1 MAKKKKPS
9 YNKRASSRRRKR
21 QPMRGS
27 VLLLFAVAAI
37 FLAASFV
44 LNKKEK
50 QSDGIQDAGDL
61 TYVITAPGLKE
72 EIINYT
78 GMTVSFNKELHIPN
92 WVAWELTAD
101 EAAGQESRAD
111 KFYNDPDI
119 EGCAYPEDY
128 KNSGYDRGHMAPAGD
143 MKWDKTAMEETFCMT
158 NILPQD
164 GSLNRG
170 TWKKIEE
177 KCRARVARDSAVIII
192 CGPVLTEAPRE
203 YIGTSHVAV
212 PERLFKVVLSPYSKT
227 PRAIGFLMDNGAVPG
242 GMQAVAVTVD
252 EIEAL
257 TGHDFFSALP
267 DDLENELESTVNF
280 NQWSRIK

>member
-1 MAKKKKPS
+1 MAKKKKS
-9 YNKRASSRRRKR
+9 YNRCKASRRGNRR
-21 QPMRGS
+21 SMRGS
-27 VLLLFAVAAI
+27 VLLLIAVGVI
-37 FLAASFV
+37 FLVASFA
-44 LNKKEK
+44 LDKKEK
-50 QSDGIQDAGDL
+50 HEPGLQDVGDL
-61 TYVITAPGLKE
+61 TYVVTAPGLKE

-78 GMTVSFNKELHIPN
+78 GMTISFNRELHIPN

-101 EAAGQESRAD
+101 EAAGIEARAD
-111 KFYNDPDI
+111 KFYHDPEI

-143 MKWDKTAMEETFCMT
+143 MKWDKTAMQETFCMT

-164 GSLNRG
+164 GGLNRG

-177 KCRARVARDSAVIII
+177 KCRARASRDSAVIII
-192 CGPVLTEAPRE
+192 CGPVLSEAPRE
-203 YIGTSHVAV
+203 YIGESHVAV
-212 PERLFKVVLSPYSKT
+212 PERLFKVVLSPYTET

-280 NQWSRIK
+280 NQWSRIKK